1 MKINMQKGFT
11 LIEIIVVMA
20 IIAVLYG
27 IILFSVN
34 LYISK
39 GKDSNVSGNLAILVP
54 AGEVWYNSY
63 VTYSNFCDPAQNSA
77 LNNAISQTP
86 DQPTGAPC
94 YNASTKKGV
103 CCKVASDGLSWAAC
117 AREFV
122 TQTYAYCVDSRGVKK
137 DIAVGLCSASMATA
151 CP

>member
-54 AGEVWYNSY
+54 AGEVWYNANNSY
-63 VTYSNFCDPAQNSA
+63 AGFCGSSTV
-77 LNNAISQTP
+77 LNAILQMPENKNGACYCSQGRFL
-86 DQPTGAPC
+86 TG
-94 YNASTKKGV
+94 
-103 CCKVASDGLSWAAC
+103 DLSSSIW
-117 AREFV
+117 
-122 TQTYAYCVDSRGVKK
+122 S
-137 DIAVGLCSASMATA
+137 SSN
-151 CP
+151 PH